1 MKKDVAAY
9 MKYYNLERLH
19 SKSGDQSPIN
29 YENSLKLKCPV
40 GLDQYNWNCNA

>member
-19 SKSGDQSPIN
+19 STNGDNTPVS
-29 YENSLKLKCPV
+29 YEKSLKKV
-40 GLDQYNWNCNA
+40 SGWS